1 MISHY
6 NLHAKLV
13 AREQELMEK
22 RAYYEAQ
29 IDEALAAAR
38 AARAA
43 KKAQAATSARPR
55 PERQIGAIR
64 PMRWLRLRLA
74 QS

>member
-1 MISHY
+1 MMSHH
-6 NLHAKLV
+6 NLHARLV
-13 AREQELMEK
+13 AREQELLEK

-43 KKAQAATSARPR
+43 KKAQAASARPR

>member
-1 MISHY
+1 MSHHS
-6 NLHAKLV
+6 LHARLV
-13 AREQELMEK
+13 AREQELLEK

-43 KKAQAATSARPR
+43 KKAQAASARPR

>member
-1 MISHY
+1 MSHH
-6 NLHAKLV
+6 NLHARLV
-13 AREQELMEK
+13 AREQELLEK

-43 KKAQAATSARPR
+43 KKAEAASARPR